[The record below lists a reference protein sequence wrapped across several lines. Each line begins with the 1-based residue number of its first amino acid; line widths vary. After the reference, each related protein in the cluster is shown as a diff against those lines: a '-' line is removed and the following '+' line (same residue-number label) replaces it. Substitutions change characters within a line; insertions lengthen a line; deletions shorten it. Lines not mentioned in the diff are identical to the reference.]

1 MIPGP
6 RLPIAFFLIFVLF
19 ASGSVYAEVYTL
31 DKCLETALR
40 NNYGV
45 IAARNSYDAARGEV
59 YTGWGDLLPSISV
72 SARANQS
79 WSGFERWD
87 ELSQQFISGAQRVYS
102 YSGNLNFS
110 RTYPGLGLYN
120 YANLRKKYHDRGS
133 SFHNYVRARSDLI
146 LAIKDGYYNLLK
158 AKMLL
163 DVAEDAVKRGE
174 ERLRVVQSRY
184 DLGAASMSDVLKA
197 KVQYGNDK
205 LDRLS
210 KTNAFKLAGANLA
223 YSMGIDVNR
232 DFEVAEEMPERYIDI
247 SFGDAFSEALS
258 RNPDY
263 RKARFDLYGARDQKL
278 MAYSNFLPS
287 LSVGLS
293 HSTNVDKFAELT
305 DFKMP
310 NASYYLYASVNF
322 NIFNG
327 ASDYATLRASQKNVD
342 TYEQNLEDTQ
352 NRVALEI
359 KQAFLDIEQSEE
371 AKKLAEE
378 SVAAAQEDLNL
389 VKEKYNLG
397 AATILEVLDAEVSFK
412 EAQTN
417 RVQAIFDY
425 SLAISRLEKAMGR

>member
-1 MIPGP
+1 MIRGS

-59 YTGWGDLLPSISV
+59 YTGWGDLLPTISV

-79 WSGFERWD
+79 WSGFERYD
-87 ELSQQFISGAQRVYS
+87 QFAEQFISGAQRVYS

-120 YANLRKKYHDRGS
+120 YASLRKKYHDRGS
-133 SFHNYVRARSDLI
+133 SFHNYVGARSDLI
-146 LAIKDGYYNLLK
+146 LAVKEGYYNLLK

-163 DVAEDAVKRGE
+163 DVAEDAAKRGE

-210 KTNAFKLAGANLA
+210 KTNAYKLSVANLA

-232 DFEVAEEMPERYIDI
+232 DLEVAEEMPERYIDI

-258 RNPDY
+258 QNPDY

-310 NASYYLYASVNF
+310 NASYYMYASVNF

-327 ASDYATLRASQKNVD
+327 ASDYATLRASRKNVD
-342 TYEQNLEDTQ
+342 TYEQNLEDTR
-352 NRVALEI
+352 NRVALEL

-371 AKKLAEE
+371 AKKLAGE

-389 VKEKYNLG
+389 VKEKYKLG

-412 EAQTN
+412 QAQTN
-417 RVQAIFDY
+417 RVQAIFDFN
-425 SLAISRLEKAMGR
+425 LAISRLEKVIGR

>member
-1 MIPGP
+1 MKREI
-6 RLPIAFFLIFVLF
+6 RLLAAILPAIIFSGYGL
-19 ASGSVYAEVYTL
+19 ASAEVYTL
-31 DKCLETALR
+31 DKCIETALR
-40 NNYGV
+40 NNYSV
-45 IAARNSYDAARGEV
+45 IAAKNSYDAARGEV

-79 WSGFERWD
+79 WSAFSLYD
-87 ELSQQFISGAQRVYS
+87 PYAQKFVAGKVNS

-110 RTYPGLGLYN
+110 QVYPGLGLYN
-120 YANLRKKYHDRGS
+120 YASLRKKYHDRSS

-146 LAIKDGYYNLLK
+146 LAVKEGYYNLLK

-210 KTNAFKLAGANLA
+210 KTNAYKLSVANLA

-232 DFEVAEEMPERYIDI
+232 DLEVAEEMLERYIDI

-258 RNPDY
+258 QNPDY

-287 LSVGLS
+287 LSVGLA

-310 NASYYLYASVNF
+310 NASYYMYASVNF

-342 TYEQNLEDTQ
+342 THEQNLEDTK
-352 NRVALEI
+352 NRVALEM

-371 AKKLAEE
+371 AKKLAGE

-389 VKEKYNLG
+389 VKEKYKLG
-397 AATILEVLDAEVSFK
+397 AATILEVLDAEVSLK
-412 EAQTN
+412 QAQTN
-417 RVQAIFDY
+417 RVQAIFDFN
-425 SLAISRLEKAMGR
+425 LAISRLEKVIGR

>member
-1 MIPGP
+1 MIRRS

-19 ASGSVYAEVYTL
+19 ASGTAYSEVYTL
-31 DKCLETALR
+31 DECIETALK

-87 ELSQQFISGAQRVYS
+87 ELSLQYVSGAQRVYS

-146 LAIKDGYYNLLK
+146 LAVKEGYYNLLK

-210 KTNAFKLAGANLA
+210 KTNAYKLATANLA

-232 DFEVAEEMPERYIDI
+232 DFKVAEEMPERHIDI

-293 HSTNVDKFAELT
+293 HSTNVGKFGDLT
-305 DFKMP
+305 DFEMP
-310 NASYYLYASVNF
+310 NASYYLSASVNF

-342 TYEQNLEDTQ
+342 TYEQNLEDTK

-359 KQAFLDIEQSEE
+359 KQAFLDIEQSGE
-371 AKKLAEE
+371 ARKLAEE

-389 VKEKYNLG
+389 VREKYNLG

-425 SLAISRLEKAMGR
+425 NLAIFRLEKVIGR

>member
-1 MIPGP
+1 MKREI
-6 RLPIAFFLIFVLF
+6 RLLSVILPLILL
-19 ASGSVYAEVYTL
+19 SGHGLVSAQVYSL
-31 DKCLETALR
+31 DKCIETALR
-40 NNYGV
+40 NNYSV
-45 IAARNSYDAARGEV
+45 IAAKNSYDAARGEV

-79 WSGFERWD
+79 WSAFSLYD
-87 ELSQQFISGAQRVYS
+87 QYAQRFVAGKVNS
-102 YSGNLNFS
+102 YSGNLNFGQV
-110 RTYPGLGLYN
+110 YPGLGLYN
-120 YANLRKKYHDRGS
+120 YASLKKKYHDRGS

-146 LAIKDGYYNLLK
+146 LAVKEGYYNLLK

-197 KVQYGNDK
+197 KVQFGNDR
-205 LDRLS
+205 LDRVS
-210 KTNAFKLAGANLA
+210 KTNTFKLAVANLA
-223 YSMGIDVNR
+223 YSMGIDVNQGL
-232 DFEVAEEMPERYIDI
+232 EVEEEIPERHIDI
-247 SFGDAFSEALS
+247 TFANAFSEALS
-258 RNPDY
+258 QNPGY

-287 LSVGLS
+287 LSVGLT
-293 HSTNVDKFAELT
+293 HSTNVDTFGELT
-305 DFKMP
+305 DFEMP
-310 NASYYLYASVNF
+310 DASYYLYASINF

-327 ASDYATLRASQKNVD
+327 ASDYATLRAAKKNVD
-342 TYEQNLEDTQ
+342 TYEQGLEDTR
-352 NRVALEI
+352 NKVALEL

-371 AKKLAEE
+371 AKKLAGE

-397 AATILEVLDAEVSFK
+397 AATILEVLDAEVSLK
-412 EAQTN
+412 QAQTN

-425 SLAISRLEKAMGR
+425 NLAISRLEKVLGR